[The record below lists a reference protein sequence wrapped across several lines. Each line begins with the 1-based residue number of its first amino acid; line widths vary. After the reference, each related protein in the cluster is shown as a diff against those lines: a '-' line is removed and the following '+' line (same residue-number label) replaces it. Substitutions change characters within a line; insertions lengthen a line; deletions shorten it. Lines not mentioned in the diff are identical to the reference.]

1 MVVSVATTR
10 PLGMLRRLWHGWKR
24 VGKAIGDVQ
33 ARVLLTVFYFV
44 VVAPFAV
51 GITLLGDPL
60 AVKPR
65 APRGWRVRA
74 ALPGSPLARAL
85 RQF

>member
-1 MVVSVATTR
+1 MVVPLATTN
-10 PLGMLRRLWHGWKR
+10 PPGLLRRLWHGWKR
-24 VGKAIGDVQ
+24 VGKTIGDFQ

-65 APRGWRVRA
+65 SPRGWRVRA
-74 ALPGSPLARAL
+74 APTGSPLMRAL